1 MPSLLFFR
9 CLPSSSL
16 DVTVLF
22 CLTAFCFVMLR
33 CHLLDA
39 HSFLMREGKEV
50 DLIERRGGEEL
61 GGVEGGEIVCR
72 IYCMRK

>member
-1 MPSLLFFR
+1 
-9 CLPSSSL
+9 
-16 DVTVLF
+16 
-22 CLTAFCFVMLR
+22 
-33 CHLLDA
+33 
-39 HSFLMREGKEV
+39 MREGKEV